1 MSLIGIAETASVL
14 KIGKETLYRIIDEKN
29 IKTLKIGRKIG
40 FDNEQTKILKEAVTE
55 YKTNQ
60 PFKKPQVRKEDYS
73 KFQLYT
79 LNAACKQLR
88 IGRKRLFEHIEKLG
102 IKPSLH
108 GSAKII
114 TAKEFN
120 KIRESL
126 EEEVLLLRRSFD
138 ELEEA
143 KSKLD
148 LEKED
153 VQISNPVVRKAIET
167 LKSRNVDNPQ
177 QSFNLPKEDDK
188 KDQKLQ
194 NNLVAKIT
202 ELTDERNALSQTLTE
217 RTEILEKKRSEVK
230 KLLSEVEFLRK
241 EYKNLRSYKEE
252 TMEVI
257 QSLKKAFSFFSK

>member
-29 IKTLKIGRKIG
+29 IKTLRIGRKIG

-60 PFKKPQVRKEDYS
+60 PFKKPQARKDDYS
-73 KFQLYT
+73 KFHLYT
-79 LNAACKQLR
+79 LNAACKQLK

-114 TAKEFN
+114 TDKEFN
-120 KIRESL
+120 RIRESL
-126 EEEVLLLRRSFD
+126 EEEILLLRRSHD
-138 ELEEA
+138 ALETEE
-143 KSKLD
+143 SGLD
-148 LEKED
+148 FEKED
-153 VQISNPVVRKAIET
+153 SQVSNPVVRKAIET
-167 LKSRNVDNPQ
+167 LKSRNADNPQ

-188 KDQKLQ
+188 KDQKIH

-230 KLLSEVEFLRK
+230 KLLSEVEFLRR
-241 EYKNLRSYKEE
+241 EYKNLRSYQEE